1 MTVFASRTLVPS
13 IACLTSISSFFH
25 CHFSVLVSPSQIS
38 LSFDFHCL
46 SHPHYCL
53 TVSLPLF
60 FSCPTGCLT
69 FYLLSLV
76 HLSNAVLSAPFLFVA
91 SLLFLLL
98 SMSLRLRHADRL
110 RSLRDA
116 RLNRAAVRLANGD
129 RVVTQCRQRRRQ
141 PRDNSARRNSPIQ
154 GSHSARSVGQT
165 RRRERERQAR
175 SDNAHHSFVDVL
187 RQPLGTVC
195 GPFSKFVFLNLFIG
209 FVGTSPSSCRPGHRT
224 SSLST

>member
-1 MTVFASRTLVPS
+1 MSSDVVSPSCTLLSQCTLLLFSSLCLSPFDVNPLPVFNHFRPCSLGSLPPFPSVFLPLRSSDSSCSHIPVSLRSLMTLFASRSPVPW

-98 SMSLRLRHADRL
+98 SMSLRL
-110 RSLRDA
+110 
-116 RLNRAAVRLANGD
+116 
-129 RVVTQCRQRRRQ
+129 
-141 PRDNSARRNSPIQ
+141 
-154 GSHSARSVGQT
+154 
-165 RRRERERQAR
+165 
-175 SDNAHHSFVDVL
+175 
-187 RQPLGTVC
+187 
-195 GPFSKFVFLNLFIG
+195 
-209 FVGTSPSSCRPGHRT
+209 
-224 SSLST
+224 